1 MRARHGRSRPPRTN
15 RELRR
20 AARRETHAHREE
32 RLGGVGGRD
41 ACAGRTTER
50 QRPARRRPSAGASQA
65 RAREKQGATAEGETE
80 RARRPSQRSTPARE
94 RTGGEGEGARAA
106 WERELRG
113 AAALGEDEAPAA
125 QTNLRERDK
134 QEWSARPREGT
145 ERPRRENSASTG
157 RNRAAEEREQEISC
171 DGIRPTAGTR
181 LGASA
186 GEQGEQRM
194 SSAAG

>member
-1 MRARHGRSRPPRTN
+1 MVWPSREEAGAGASRRARHGRSRPPRTN

-94 RTGGEGEGARAA
+94 RTGGEGEGACAA
-106 WERELRG
+106 WERELGG
-113 AAALGEDEAPAA
+113 AAALGEDEAPAT

-145 ERPRRENSASTG
+145 ERPRRENRKYPATG
-157 RNRAAEEREQEISC
+157 
-171 DGIRPTAGTR
+171 
-181 LGASA
+181 
-186 GEQGEQRM
+186 
-194 SSAAG
+194 

>member
-65 RAREKQGATAEGETE
+65 RAHEKQGATAEGETE
-80 RARRPSQRSTPARE
+80 HARRPSQRSTPARE

-106 WERELRG
+106 WER
-113 AAALGEDEAPAA
+113 
-125 QTNLRERDK
+125 DK
-134 QEWSARPREGT
+134 QEWSARPRVVLGIGPGRASLAQAYRASCQTGSGQESPNIFWAVSCQT
-145 ERPRRENSASTG
+145 EV
-157 RNRAAEEREQEISC
+157 
-171 DGIRPTAGTR
+171 
-181 LGASA
+181 
-186 GEQGEQRM
+186 
-194 SSAAG
+194 